1 MVVVMVG
8 GSRETTPSHPSAGWR
23 GQRGND
29 QASDCRVGGY
39 REQAGGTLAEGVP
52 ESFRRPHPP
61 STHTP
66 PSSRSVPYRSNF
78 LSRGPKHPVPPDR
91 KPLNPRSAGSR
102 DPGRESARSW
112 RRGSRL
118 LLPQPPP
125 HSLTVPTHPVP
136 PRSRPTLRPILAP
149 RKQAGRPGGAAG
161 AGDRRA
167 P

>member
-61 STHTP
+61 LDTHTSLFP
-66 PSSRSVPYRSNF
+66 LCPLPEQ
-78 LSRGPKHPVPPDR
+78 LSFTRPKTPGP
-91 KPLNPRSAGSR
+91 
-102 DPGRESARSW
+102 AR
-112 RRGSRL
+112 
-118 LLPQPPP
+118 
-125 HSLTVPTHPVP
+125 
-136 PRSRPTLRPILAP
+136 
-149 RKQAGRPGGAAG
+149 
-161 AGDRRA
+161 
-167 P
+167 